1 MHLSLILQEET
12 DTLLQETK
20 LVLESLRTDKQHGE
34 EWVNKILQET
44 DDEKK
49 ELQKKLTDTCNTM
62 EQQTQEIAHICK
74 ELELEDT
81 SVQQLYTAVQHRI
94 SSIAILQTKLEKAEK
109 ELAGAQE
116 VNAKQEATVESL
128 KSQVTNYKKQIETS
142 MQNMVEECDTYK
154 ENLLTKDQTIQLL
167 QETVES
173 QNNEMQKFHELQKAR
188 DQILTSLEL
197 KMEEYESNTL
207 EKDKEHN
214 AMVQTL
220 QNEVETLQ
228 KEIDIKTQEMCE
240 MGSKQTLMSKDLES
254 KDTELQ
260 NLKMQHAS
268 KIGETDQLLTKMD
281 NERKAMKCELQE
293 KTAAMTKQLAENEDQ
308 TRELLAKMS
317 QLQDENSAKDA
328 KIESLSRSLSEFS
341 DKCNE
346 LSTLHNSAKTE
357 KEGLAQQ
364 LQEYQ
369 ALEETVQGLLT
380 EQQLEMLTSESKE
393 MQQPQLLM
401 HSYIAH
407 ISAQLKELNTV
418 KSKTD
423 TSLLESNK
431 QNEILKSKIQ
441 DLEVLCSEKDFQLLN
456 MKSDSSQ
463 HEMMVQGLV
472 EERDQKISSLHQELD
487 SINTL
492 LEETRELEAKT
503 QSQLTSLQEKLLM
516 KDAELSNVS
525 SQLEKARQFQ
535 TGMEDELKTLREQ
548 LLSKET
554 THAALQASVAEQQ
567 QKVSDLSENFKFA
580 LHEKETLHVEM
591 VNVQNE
597 LTLVTNTNLGLTK
610 ELTNAKQALSER
622 EQAFNKLSSDLEA
635 EKNNSRAELENR
647 DSKIRELEKCYA
659 ESQSELSELSAR
671 VENLESSVRES
682 KIKSEEFLQEKTETK
697 SQIERFSEL
706 LVQKES
712 EKKHLE
718 EANALLT
725 DERNGLQEQLA
736 LNCQTVSDRDA
747 TIKELTT
754 TNNSISEELKNSL
767 TCLETAT
774 EEKKQWEE
782 KAVDNLRNITALEAD
797 ILKEKNESEERE
809 LQATKELHR
818 HSEQLAASNSN
829 TQRLQKET
837 ETLKNELE
845 LERTSHTAKTAE
857 LSKLQDSLKE
867 SKEKREE
874 LIKEIELLRLE
885 KHECDLDLN
894 NFKVTLQEKED
905 LIQNLML
912 ALDESKGLKEKIDEE
927 QVAILQEKESFLET
941 VMCENKELKQEREE
955 LTVKIVAL
963 ADEKVLMM
971 KELDDFKM
979 MESEKQALA
988 SKLEKAASEKETLRS
1003 KLKEAVAKIQ
1013 SLGSK
1018 LKKALSEKSDLDTK
1032 LEENI
1037 AETKSLYL
1045 QLQEA
1050 VSEKEVLTTK
1060 LEEASFEKET
1070 LGAKLEVLLPE
1081 KDSLIDKLKEAE
1093 SEKNALNVKIK
1104 EQASEIEVLSSKIAS
1119 ENEQLKSLLTS
1130 NELNLIK
1137 MREEK
1142 EQLLKEFSAAKSKL
1156 LSLEEEKNKL
1166 DGLKI
1171 QLNAALEENDALQ
1184 AENKNLHSSLEQS
1197 LREKDIVADE
1207 LAQVDMK
1214 LVATL
1219 QEKTKTRNHLDQ
1231 LMREHNKCADMEP
1244 RLEKALRE
1252 KRLLAEELSEVDG
1265 KLVQILTEKDSL
1277 LKQLVEIEHK
1287 LEEAVFEKQEMYI
1300 LNEQLGKDLA
1310 EQRASFFQLKMEIE
1324 KEKPNVTPLMEDMS
1338 VQRETSEKLQINPT
1352 PKVVEGTPDSLE
1364 SKESEMLPHNEHL
1377 TKNLNEHKLSELE
1390 KSELFTKAV
1399 EFEEKLLEAEAEISR
1414 LTKLYSEQACESE
1427 QLFQS
1432 KMAEVEKLNE
1442 ILMEK
1447 SKEVSEAQSKVN
1459 ELTHREQSLEK
1470 EIQLLSSITN
1480 THTKAFEDLGEFL
1493 MKRLDPL
1500 LAVLVVSDSS
1510 GGGGGDLSC
1519 VNGVVPN
1526 EATTQVDAEKCHKAL
1541 TGTDLVSAHLDI
1553 LKTQVSE
1560 KFAKIEHW
1568 QSKVVENGKNDRSSL
1583 EKSLQELEQSKK
1595 QQESQNKL
1603 VKKLAQSLKKVK
1615 SELSKKDKA
1624 FEDTGQQ
1631 QKELETLLIKERS
1644 KIKQAEDDL
1653 HNFLLSSFS
1662 SDDKFSPCGKSD
1674 ESCTHEI
1681 ELLSIIEDLKSKF
1694 IVTIKERDG
1703 HVSDLNSLLQ
1713 TQKEQVASLK
1723 ETISIANSTA
1733 NSKVEL
1739 SEELQEK
1746 YSECSKQLEE
1756 LQTKMA
1762 ELTEEFAAAQRDN
1775 SQLMQVSKKLK
1786 DSRAQKMAEVEELK
1800 QQLVDMNLEN
1810 ESRSEKFQSVI
1821 KELEEKVITETSA
1834 RANVEE
1840 QMSKLKEEF
1849 DHKHMEFVS
1858 LKEFCETLKTDHE
1871 KTVRKLTEEIA
1882 THLTENNELSGNFEK
1897 SKKSC
1902 LLIEKELSERN
1913 SEVTLLKNSVKE
1925 GEICIAKLKMDTEA
1939 KDLKISSLNEATQ
1952 IMKLEL
1958 EKSYDE
1964 LQKKCS
1970 DTNTVDKENYKDLQK
1985 FTNLTYSIFSSLNDI
2000 QVDIQKV
2007 IANSKSRIKP
2017 SIAEELKDIINKSDD
2032 LENSL
2037 ITSVSPPTSNIE
2049 DDMQLLEEGQPES
2062 ALVFLKWLR
2071 GYLSNLWCTQEKE
2084 YSNAQNIVFELN
2096 AVVTSKEETNQDLM
2110 DKIDNLMV
2118 ERKMMSERIASLKNI
2133 CDDQKSNIKT
2143 RSSEVQKMR
2152 RSMEVASYEIF
2163 ELLTSVKKANSS
2175 SLSTILEEEE
2185 SEDVEEEPEDN
2196 QKDYDAPDA
2205 GQSESEESIPN
2216 QLYALQSLARQ
2227 VTLLIGAFSRTDGL
2241 CSAQDK
2247 EILELRE
2254 RLKAFEDQQQQEREQ
2269 KKKKFSSVDDK
2280 QVTNSTNVSKVYKRM
2295 LHEVLDR
2302 TDASQEEIVVQEEKN
2317 VSKVPHFLFEKV
2329 ERQREKSFSFFDFLK
2344 NFFNLCPFI
2353 PCISKI

>member
-20 LVLESLRTDKQHGE
+20 LVLESLRTDKQQRE
-34 EWVNKILQET
+34 ESVNKILQET
-44 DDEKK
+44 DEEKK

-74 ELELEDT
+74 ALELEDI
-81 SVQQLYTAVQHRI
+81 SVQQLSTAVQNRI

-128 KSQVTNYKKQIETS
+128 KSQVKNYKKQIETS
-142 MQNMVEECDTYK
+142 MQNMAEECDTYK

-214 AMVQTL
+214 AMVRTL

-228 KEIDIKTQEMCE
+228 KELDLKTQEMCE
-240 MGSKQTLMSKDLES
+240 MGSKQTLLSKDLES

-260 NLKMQHAS
+260 DLKMQHAS

-293 KTAAMTKQLAENEDQ
+293 KTAAMTKQLAENEDR
-308 TRELLAKMS
+308 TKELLAKMS
-317 QLQDENSAKDA
+317 QLQDENSAKYA
-328 KIESLSRSLSEFS
+328 KIESLSSSLSEFS
-341 DKCNE
+341 DKYNE

-357 KEGLAQQ
+357 KEGLIQQ

-418 KSKTD
+418 KSKTE

-487 SINTL
+487 SKNTL
-492 LEETRELEAKT
+492 LEETRALEAQT
-503 QSQLTSLQEKLLM
+503 QSQLTSSQEKLSM

-535 TGMEDELKTLREQ
+535 TGIEDELKTLREQ

-554 THAALQASVAEQQ
+554 AHATLQASVAEQQ

-597 LTLVTNTNLGLTK
+597 LTLVTNTNFGLTK

-682 KIKSEEFLQEKTETK
+682 KTKSEEFLQEKTETK

-712 EKKHLE
+712 EKNHLE
-718 EANALLT
+718 EANTLLI

-736 LNCQTVSDRDA
+736 LTCQTVSNRDA

-754 TNNSISEELKNSL
+754 TNSSISEELKNSL

-774 EEKKQWEE
+774 KEKKQWEE
-782 KAVDNLRNITALEAD
+782 KAADNLRNISALEAD
-797 ILKEKNESEERE
+797 ILKQKTESDERE
-809 LQATKELHR
+809 LQATKELHC

-837 ETLKNELE
+837 ETLNNELE
-845 LERTSHTAKTAE
+845 LERASHTAKTAE

-867 SKEKREE
+867 SKEKQEE

-955 LTVKIVAL
+955 LTVKIEAL
-963 ADEKVLMM
+963 ADEKILML
-971 KELDDFKM
+971 KELDEFKM
-979 MESEKQALA
+979 MESEKQALV

-1032 LEENI
+1032 LEKNI
-1037 AETKSLYL
+1037 AETKSLCL

-1060 LEEASFEKET
+1060 LEETSFEKET

-1093 SEKNALNVKIK
+1093 SEKNVLNVKIK
-1104 EQASEIEVLSSKIAS
+1104 EQASEIEVLSSKIVS
-1119 ENEQLKSLLTS
+1119 ENEQLNSLLTS
-1130 NELNLIK
+1130 NESNLIK
-1137 MREEK
+1137 MREENEK
-1142 EQLLKEFSAAKSKL
+1142 LSKEFSAAKSKL
-1156 LSLEEEKNKL
+1156 LSLEEEKNNL

-1197 LREKDIVADE
+1197 LHEKDIVADE

-1214 LVATL
+1214 LIATL

-1231 LMREHNKCADMEP
+1231 LMREHNKCGDMEP

-1265 KLVQILTEKDSL
+1265 KLVEILTEKDSL
-1277 LKQLVEIEHK
+1277 LKQLVEMEHK
-1287 LEEAVFEKQEMYI
+1287 LEEAVFEKQEVYI

-1310 EQRASFFQLKMEIE
+1310 EQRASFFQLKMEVE
-1324 KEKPNVTPLMEDMS
+1324 KEKPNVTALMEDTS
-1338 VQRETSEKLQINPT
+1338 VQRETGEKLQINPT
-1352 PKVVEGTPDSLE
+1352 PKVVEETHDSLE
-1364 SKESEMLPHNEHL
+1364 NKESEMSPHNEHL
-1377 TKNLNEHKLSELE
+1377 TKNLNEHTLSELE

-1432 KMAEVEKLNE
+1432 KMVEVERLNE
-1442 ILMEK
+1442 TLMEK
-1447 SKEVSEAQSKVN
+1447 SKETSEAQSKVN

-1480 THTKAFEDLGEFL
+1480 AHTKAFEDLGEFL

-1500 LAVLVVSDSS
+1500 LAVLVVSDGS

-1519 VNGVVPN
+1519 VNGVVPS

-1541 TGTDLVSAHLDI
+1541 TGTDLVSTHLDI

-1595 QQESQNKL
+1595 QQESQSKL

-1662 SDDKFSPCGKSD
+1662 SDDKFSPGGKSD

-1681 ELLSIIEDLKSKF
+1681 DLLSIIEDLKSKF

-1786 DSRAQKMAEVEELK
+1786 ESRAQKMAEVEELK

-1840 QMSKLKEEF
+1840 QMSKLEEKF

-1871 KTVRKLTEEIA
+1871 KTVGKLTEEIA
-1882 THLTENNELSGNFEK
+1882 THLAENNELRDNFEK
-1897 SKKSC
+1897 SKESC

-1913 SEVTLLKNSVKE
+1913 SEVTLLKNSVNE
-1925 GEICIAKLKMDTEA
+1925 SEICIAKLKMDTEA
-1939 KDLKISSLNEATQ
+1939 KELKISSLNEATQ

-1964 LQKKCS
+1964 LQKCS
-1970 DTNTVDKENYKDLQK
+1970 DANTVDKENYKALQK

-2037 ITSVSPPTSNIE
+2037 ITSVSPPTSSIE

-2071 GYLSNLWCTQEKE
+2071 GYLSNLWSAQEKE

-2118 ERKMMSERIASLKNI
+2118 ERRMMSERIGSLKNI

-2143 RSSEVQKMR
+2143 RSSEVQKMK
-2152 RSMEVASYEIF
+2152 RSMEAASYEIF

-2241 CSAQDK
+2241 CSAQDR

-2254 RLKAFEDQQQQEREQ
+2254 RLKAFEDQQQQEIEQ

-2280 QVTNSTNVSKVYKRM
+2280 QVTNSTKVSELDKQM
-2295 LHEVLDR
+2295 PHDVLDS
-2302 TDASQEEIVVQEEKN
+2302 TDASQEEVVVQEEKN

-2329 ERQREKSFSFFDFLK
+2329 ERQREKSFFFFDFFSFL
-2344 NFFNLCPFI
+2344 
-2353 PCISKI
+2353 